1 MFFPTKEGI
10 VLETPE
16 DVTAQRKLAFE
27 LGAKYNIEEK
37 FLSLGGCSVN
47 VAVGLAKLGE
57 EAACYCLVGEDMLG
71 QWIKKELSA
80 ANVGADNVVEVPD
93 LKSDLSAIIVDEK
106 SGERIILSN
115 HCASCHFEIEKERLQ
130 DGSRWFFVS
139 DLSGKW
145 KENLKNVL
153 EYAKENDIRVA
164 FNPRQQMLHE
174 DIKLVS
180 EYLSACEVVFVN
192 KDEAIEIVSSMQQSA
207 GDEINNEEF
216 LIKELKAMGSRIV
229 VLTDGIRGAW
239 GFDGE
244 QLLHVDALVRKAV
257 DTTGSGDAFASGF
270 LAAHL
275 KNKDLGEALKWGII
289 NSSNSVLEYG
299 GQKGLLDEKGIDSI
313 ISQINTKKLN

>member
-1 MFFPTKEGI
+1 
-10 VLETPE
+10 
-16 DVTAQRKLAFE
+16 
-27 LGAKYNIEEK
+27 
-37 FLSLGGCSVN
+37 
-47 VAVGLAKLGE
+47 
-57 EAACYCLVGEDMLG
+57 
-71 QWIKKELSA
+71 
-80 ANVGADNVVEVPD
+80 
-93 LKSDLSAIIVDEK
+93 
-106 SGERIILSN
+106 
-115 HCASCHFEIEKERLQ
+115 
-130 DGSRWFFVS
+130 
-139 DLSGKW
+139 
-145 KENLKNVL
+145 L

-299 GQKGLLDEKGIDSI
+299 GRF
-313 ISQINTKKLN
+313 LNLNRITTS